1 MNKTLKNLLL
11 ILGLVT
17 VGYGGYYLYSSRA
30 TTAQDTGI
38 NDFEYQAMLIRTHE
52 FIQHRQELSTMQ
64 FNTNVFENEV
74 FTNLQSNTRP
84 LDDVEAGRSNPFA
97 QTGN

>member
-1 MNKTLKNLLL
+1 MSKTLKNLLL
-11 ILGLVT
+11 VLGLIT
-17 VGYGGYYLYSSRA
+17 VGYAGYYLYSSRSV
-30 TTAQDTGI
+30 TAQDTSL
-38 NDFEYQAMLIRTHE
+38 NDVEYQAMLIRTQE

-64 FNTNVFENEV
+64 FNTSVFENPV
-74 FTNLQSNTRP
+74 FTNLQSNTKP